1 MLGVD
6 RERLKPVLLW
16 LTVARSALGIAAIPL
31 APFLYD
37 EHFEVLVL
45 LRPTKE
51 VLLAAGYFLRVGEV
65 ALPVIVLAAIP
76 LMIFGVWLVYYT
88 ARAYADELEADNLPR
103 FARRLLP
110 AQKISDLQEVLKKKG
125 PKLVFLGRLAVFPS
139 TVVAA
144 AAGSS
149 DTPSRKF
156 LPPDG
161 LGALLSIGEAV
172 GIGYVLGG
180 AYQSGS
186 RWIAAVGAAILVGF
200 LILLGRYLRR
210 V

>member
-16 LTVARSALGIAAIPL
+16 LTVTRAVLGIAAIPL

-76 LMIFGVWLVYYT
+76 LMVFGVWLFYYT
-88 ARAYADELEADNLPR
+88 ARAYSDELEADNLPR
-103 FARRLLP
+103 VARRVLP
-110 AQKISDLQEVLKKKG
+110 TKKISQVQKILKKKG
-125 PKLVFLGRLAVFPS
+125 PKLVFLGRLAIFPS

-149 DTPSRKF
+149 DTPSRRF

-161 LGALLSIGEAV
+161 LGALLSIAEAV
-172 GIGYVLGG
+172 GIGYLLGS

-186 RWIAAVGAAILVGF
+186 RWIAAAGAAVLVGF
-200 LILLGRYLRR
+200 LVMLGRYLRR